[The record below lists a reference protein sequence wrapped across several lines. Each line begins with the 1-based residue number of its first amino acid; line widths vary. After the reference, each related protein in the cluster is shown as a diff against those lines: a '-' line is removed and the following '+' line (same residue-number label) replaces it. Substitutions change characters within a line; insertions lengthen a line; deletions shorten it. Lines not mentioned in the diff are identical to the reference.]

1 MGKVNFPKISQKFF
15 QKPIDKYV
23 KVYYNKDTE
32 REVDKY
38 GKQNLLRCIL
48 Q

>member
-1 MGKVNFPKISQKFF
+1 MGRNNPPKSHKKFF